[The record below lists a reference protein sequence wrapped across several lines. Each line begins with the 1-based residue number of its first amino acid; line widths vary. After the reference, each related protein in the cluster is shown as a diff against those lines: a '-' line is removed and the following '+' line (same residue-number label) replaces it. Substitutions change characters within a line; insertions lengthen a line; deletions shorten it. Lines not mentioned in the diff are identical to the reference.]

1 MTIVEKINIPS
12 TDLENQK
19 ITDFT
24 ELSLEIRDHS
34 VIYTARF
41 YADEPVDIN
50 DKGLGWEN
58 VFNSFKTVASK
69 QNVAG
74 LEISWLNHAK
84 KWTVIIIVNG
94 FNNDIKMYFKRE
106 GEAQNVFDKLHKW
119 LYEQNTKNKDNNG
132 VQ

>member
-1 MTIVEKINIPS
+1 MTVLEKINIPS
-12 TDLENQK
+12 TDLENQI

-24 ELSLEIRDHS
+24 ELSLEIRDSS

-41 YADEPVDIN
+41 YADEPVDVN

-58 VFNSFKTVASK
+58 VFNSFKTVAAK

-84 KWTVIIIVNG
+84 KWSVFIIVSG

-106 GEAQNVFDKLHKW
+106 GEAQSVFDKLHKW
-119 LYEQNTKNKDNNG
+119 LYE
-132 VQ
+132 

>member
-1 MTIVEKINIPS
+1 MIAVEKITIPS
-12 TDLENQK
+12 LDLLNQK

-24 ELSLEIRDHS
+24 ELTLEIRDNS
-34 VIYTARF
+34 VMYTARF
-41 YADEPVDIN
+41 YADEPISEE

-69 QNVAG
+69 QNIAG

-84 KWTVIIIVNG
+84 KWSVLIIVSG

-119 LYEQNTKNKDNNG
+119 LYE
-132 VQ
+132 